1 MKDNRNYKGIKGIAQ
16 ESKYCGNGIYL
27 NIAYDPAHDKLI
39 SEEFAGSPSQS
50 WVEWAEGIVNI
61 GVIDH
66 KMTMKEI
73 RAMCEETLRE
83 IGR

>member
-1 MKDNRNYKGIKGIAQ
+1 MKNRNYKGIKA
-16 ESKYCGNGIYL
+16 
-27 NIAYDPAHDKLI
+27 IAYASQYCSKGLYYCLAYDQKQDILI
-39 SEEFAGSPSQS
+39 TEEFAGNPSQG
-50 WVEWAEGIVNI
+50 WVEWAQGYINI

-83 IGR
+83 IGRE